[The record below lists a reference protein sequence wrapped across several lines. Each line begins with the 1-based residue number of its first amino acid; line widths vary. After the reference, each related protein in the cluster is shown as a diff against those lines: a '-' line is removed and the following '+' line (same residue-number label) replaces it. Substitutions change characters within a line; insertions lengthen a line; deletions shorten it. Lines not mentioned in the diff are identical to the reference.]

1 VGEVEGVGG
10 GAHESLAVEDFLGE
24 GADQGVA
31 AELATEALLGLGEDV
46 LDVEGAWG
54 SLEYVFGDG
63 DIRLT
68 FVGGRAAT
76 AGGRGAQGAEGTELG
91 VCRVF
96 QDIEELITSEGLGG
110 WGRNG

>member
-31 AELATEALLGLGEDV
+31 AELAPEALLGLGENV

-54 SLEYVFGDG
+54 RLEYVFSDG
-63 DIRLT
+63 DIRHT
-68 FVGGRAAT
+68 FAGGRAAT

-91 VCRVF
+91 VCRYF
-96 QDIEELITSEGLGG
+96 EDIEELVAGEGWGV